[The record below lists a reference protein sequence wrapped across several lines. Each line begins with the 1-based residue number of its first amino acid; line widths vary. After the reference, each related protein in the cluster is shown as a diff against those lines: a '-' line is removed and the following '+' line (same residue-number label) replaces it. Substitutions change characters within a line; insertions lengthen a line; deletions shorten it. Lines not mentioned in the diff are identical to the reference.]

1 MARSIRAAVQ
11 QIKDQLHTQ
20 LTPADIHAA
29 CQAVTYDWRE
39 RVLGPVLT
47 VQALLLQILHATA
60 MTGVSRLTG
69 VAFSA
74 SAYCQALRRLPVEI
88 LRRLLRQVVTRQRRD
103 TEAVARWRGH
113 RILLVDGSSC
123 SMPDTPPLQKHFG
136 QPSGQKP
143 GCGFPVAHLLALFD
157 AYTGMLVDV
166 LASSWRI
173 HDLKRVGELY
183 PHLQAGDVL
192 VADRGFC
199 SFAQVALLQAQGVH
213 AVLRVHGQ
221 RHVRFRA
228 RQFHWAGTDWPR
240 RLGPA
245 DQLTLWHKTGTPSRV
260 LPREV
265 YAALPDTL
273 IVRELRYRVTQRGYR
288 TRAVTLVTT
297 LRDAAAYP
305 RDALAELYQRR
316 WQAEVNLR
324 HLKGTLG
331 MRVLR
336 SRSVAGVE
344 RELLAFALVYN
355 LICAVLTVLA
365 LHLETTPA
373 RISLVDVLRLLRQ
386 GLVHVASAAIVVNPD
401 RPGRHQPRVV
411 KRRPLEYSRMTR
423 PRAKLKRELLQ
434 NQHRLT

>member
-1 MARSIRAAVQ
+1 MARSITAALQ
-11 QIKDQLHTQ
+11 QIKDQLNAHV
-20 LTPADIHAA
+20 TPADVQAA
-29 CQAVTYDWRE
+29 CRAIGYDWRQ

-60 MTGVSRLTG
+60 MSGVSRLTG
-69 VAFSA
+69 VSFSA
-74 SAYCQALRRLPVEI
+74 SAYCQALGRLLLDI
-88 LRRLLRQVVTRQRRD
+88 LRTLLRQVVTRQRRD
-103 TEAVARWRGH
+103 TEAIAHWHGH
-113 RILLVDGSSC
+113 RLFFVDGSSC
-123 SMPDTPPLQKHFG
+123 SMPDTPPLQRRFG
-136 QPSGQKP
+136 QPTEQQP

-173 HDLKRVGELY
+173 HDLTRVGELH
-183 PHLQAGDVL
+183 PHLKAGDVL

-199 SFAQVALLQAQGVH
+199 SFAHVALLQRQGVH
-213 AVLRVHGQ
+213 AVIRVHGQ
-221 RHVRFRA
+221 RHVSFRR
-228 RQFHWAGTDWPR
+228 RQHHWAGRDWPL
-240 RLGPA
+240 RLGHE
-245 DQLTLWHKTGTPSRV
+245 DQLTLWRKTGVPSRV

-265 YAALPDTL
+265 YDALPDTL
-273 IVRELRYRVTQRGYR
+273 IVRELRYRVTPRGYR

-297 LRDAAAYP
+297 LGDAEAYP
-305 RDALAELYQRR
+305 RDALAELYHRR

-324 HLKGTLG
+324 HLKDSLG

-336 SRSVAGVE
+336 SQSVAGVE

-373 RISLVDVLRLLRQ
+373 KISLVDVLRLLRH
-386 GLVHVASAAIVVNPD
+386 GLAHVAAAAIVVNPD

-411 KRRPLEYSRMTR
+411 KRRPLGYARMTR
-423 PRAKLKRELLQ
+423 PRAELKRELLQ